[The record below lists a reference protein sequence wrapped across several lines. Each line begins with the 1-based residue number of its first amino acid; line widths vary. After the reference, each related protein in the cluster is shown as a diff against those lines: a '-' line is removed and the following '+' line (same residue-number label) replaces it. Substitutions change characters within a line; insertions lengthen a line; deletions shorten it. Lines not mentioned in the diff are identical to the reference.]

1 MSSLLPTITLYGT
14 WGEAMKIKS
23 LQSLLCVVM
32 LATLGAE
39 QTSQAEEPVS
49 AGAPA
54 QTLFAYRSSF
64 GARLHDSLLGY
75 SVLPSDVPV
84 ELTPLDP
91 SALEHAAMNSTVAFR
106 VVHNVVVG
114 QYAYAY
120 GGNLVEAKVTRIRE
134 GKLRIRRGRMEP
146 RVMEVNAVGL
156 IESSP
161 PEYLKLR
168 LESSPRSRS
177 GRTAMKLV
185 TFPLKVIGIVVITVP
200 EDLLLAIACATAGCD
215 L

>member
-1 MSSLLPTITLYGT
+1 
-14 WGEAMKIKS
+14 MKIKF
-23 LQSLLCVVM
+23 LQNVLCVVM
-32 LATLGAE
+32 LAILGAE

-75 SVLPSDVPV
+75 SALPSDVPV

-91 SALEHAAMNSTVAFR
+91 SALAHAAINSTVTFR
-106 VVHNVVVG
+106 VVHNVIVG
-114 QYAYAY
+114 QYAY
-120 GGNLVEAKVTRIRE
+120 GGNLVEAKVTWIRE

-146 RVMEVNAVGL
+146 RVMEVTAVGL

-168 LESSPRSRS
+168 LESSPRGRS

-185 TFPLKVIGIVVITVP
+185 TFPLKVIGMVVITVP
-200 EDLLLAIACATAGCD
+200 EYGLLGIACATAGCD

>member
-1 MSSLLPTITLYGT
+1 
-14 WGEAMKIKS
+14 MKIKS

-39 QTSQAEEPVS
+39 QTTQAEEPVS

-75 SVLPSDVPV
+75 SVLPSDAPV

>member
-1 MSSLLPTITLYGT
+1 MRGN
-14 WGEAMKIKS
+14 AVKIKS
-23 LQSLLCVVM
+23 LEKVLCVVM
-32 LATLGAE
+32 VAMLAAE

-64 GARLHDSLLGY
+64 GARLHDALLGY

-84 ELTPLDP
+84 ELTPVDP
-91 SALEHAAMNSTVAFR
+91 SALAHATINSTVTFR
-106 VVHNVVVG
+106 VAHTVVVG

-120 GGNLVEAKVTRIRE
+120 GGNLIEARVTRIRE

-146 RVMEVNAVGL
+146 RVMEVTAVGL
-156 IESSP
+156 IKSNP

-177 GRTAMKLV
+177 RRTAMKLV
-185 TFPLKVIGIVVITVP
+185 TLPLRVIGIVVITVP
-200 EDLLLAIACATAGCD
+200 EDLLLGIACVTGGCD

>member
-1 MSSLLPTITLYGT
+1 
-14 WGEAMKIKS
+14 MKIKS
-23 LQSLLCVVM
+23 LEKVLCVLM
-32 LATLGAE
+32 LSILAA
-39 QTSQAEEPVS
+39 QDVSRAEEPAS
-49 AGAPA
+49 GGTPA

-84 ELTPLDP
+84 ELTPVDP
-91 SALEHAAMNSTVAFR
+91 SALAHASMNSTVTFR

-146 RVMEVNAVGL
+146 RVMEVIVVGL

-161 PEYLKLR
+161 PDYLKLR
-168 LESSPRSRS
+168 LESTSRSRLS
-177 GRTAMKLV
+177 RKAKQFATL
-185 TFPLKVIGIVVITVP
+185 PLTVIRFVVVYPAEGI
-200 EDLLLAIACATAGCD
+200 LLGIGCAFGCD

>member
-1 MSSLLPTITLYGT
+1 MGD
-14 WGEAMKIKS
+14 GMKIKS
-23 LQSLLCVVM
+23 LQNALCVVM
-32 LATLGAE
+32 LVTVAAE

-49 AGAPA
+49 AGTQA

-64 GARLHDSLLGY
+64 WARMHDSLLGY

-84 ELTPLDP
+84 ELVPVDP
-91 SALEHAAMNSTVAFR
+91 SALEHATLNSTVTFR
-106 VVHNVVVG
+106 VVRDVVVG

-120 GGNLVEAKVTRIRE
+120 GGNLVKAKVTRIRE
-134 GKLRIRRGRMEP
+134 GQLRMRRGRMEP
-146 RVMEVNAVGL
+146 RVMEVIAVGL

-161 PEYLKLR
+161 PQYLKLR
-168 LESSPRSRS
+168 LESSPRNRS
-177 GRTAMKLV
+177 IRTAMKVV

-200 EDLLLAIACATAGCD
+200 EDILLGIACMTVGCD

>member
-1 MSSLLPTITLYGT
+1 MIRKLLQSALCITL
-14 WGEAMKIKS
+14 AP
-23 LQSLLCVVM
+23 LL
-32 LATLGAE
+32 AAQ

-49 AGAPA
+49 EGTQA
-54 QTLFAYRSSF
+54 QTLLAYRSSF

-84 ELTPLDP
+84 ELTPIDP
-91 SALEHAAMNSTVAFR
+91 SALAHATIRSTVTFR
-106 VVHNVVVG
+106 VVRDVIVG

-134 GKLRIRRGRMEP
+134 GKLRFRRGRMEP
-146 RVMEVNAVGL
+146 RVMEVIAVGL

-161 PEYLKLR
+161 PEYLRLR
-168 LESSPRSRS
+168 LESSPRSRFS
-177 GRTAMKLV
+177 RTAKQLA
-185 TFPLKVIGIVVITVP
+185 TLPLAGIHMFVVAPAEWV
-200 EDLLLAIACATAGCD
+200 LLIIACSAGCD

>member
-1 MSSLLPTITLYGT
+1 
-14 WGEAMKIKS
+14 MKIKF
-23 LQSLLCVVM
+23 LQNVLCVVM
-32 LATLGAE
+32 LAILPV
-39 QTSQAEEPVS
+39 QQISQAEEPVS

-54 QTLFAYRSSF
+54 QTLFAYRSSL
-64 GARLHDSLLGY
+64 GARLHDSLFGY

-91 SALEHAAMNSTVAFR
+91 SALARAAMNSTVTFR
-106 VVHNVVVG
+106 VVHNVIVG

-120 GGNLVEAKVTRIRE
+120 GGNLIEAKVTRIRE
-134 GKLRIRRGRMEP
+134 GKLQIRRGRMEP
-146 RVMEVNAVGL
+146 RVMEVTAVWS
-156 IESSP
+156 IQSSP

-177 GRTAMKLV
+177 SRTVKQLV
-185 TFPLKVIGIVVITVP
+185 ALPLTLPLKAIHIVVLVP
-200 EDLLLAIACATAGCD
+200 EDILLAIVCSTQGCD